1 MVVLEATALGFVF
14 GVGIYGGHRGR
25 VERGSFMGSVLYG
38 QVAALGAAAVIVAAL
53 FAVTLVAALLGGNLG
68 GYVEG
73 LFVLATADGVFALVA
88 TVGIVALVGSVAGL
102 LGNLVGRS

>member
-38 QVAALGAAAVIVAAL
+38 QVAALGAAGVVIALL
-53 FAVTLVAALLGGNLG
+53 FAVTFVGALLGGNLG
-68 GYVEG
+68 GFVGG
-73 LFVLATADGVFALVA
+73 LSVLATADGVFAVVA
-88 TVGIVALVGSVAGL
+88 TVGIVALAGSVAGL